1 MPKLTTPGRYNVTVT
16 AAEFGQSEKGT
27 PFLQLSFATE
37 AGETIN
43 GWLYFSEAALE
54 KAVETL
60 REAFDFND
68 DFETAVEQVVNKQC
82 SITVEIEE
90 DDQGRERIRVKWIN
104 PLSNVKP
111 IEDAQ
116 NFLRKLSARAK
127 LVVPKAKEG
136 KAPAPTRPPTS
147 SLPRTGAPR
156 SAPRSGPAP
165 F

>member
-1 MPKLTTPGRYNVTVT
+1 MAETKEKVT
-16 AAEFGQSEKGT
+16 APFVSATTDNEQS
-27 PFLQLSFATE
+27 LSPNI
-37 AGETIN
+37 ETSIP
-43 GWLYFSEAALE
+43 E
-54 KAVETL
+54 KAQKI
-60 REAFDFND
+60 ND

-111 IEDAQ
+111 IEDAH

-136 KAPAPTRPPTS
+136 KAPAPTRPSGRRRGPEAAATG
-147 SLPRTGAPR
+147 PPAAARRTGRRRPASERPGRR
-156 SAPRSGPAP
+156 SARPG
-165 F
+165 